1 MGAMMFEH
9 VLWTFACH
17 TVAMAAF
24 IVTWAQAGYYYNL
37 DLSELESDMEVAT
50 LIALTVMEH
59 ILGML

>member
-1 MGAMMFEH
+1 
-9 VLWTFACH
+9 
-17 TVAMAAF
+17 MAAF
-24 IVTWAQAGYYYNL
+24 IVTWAQPGYYYNL